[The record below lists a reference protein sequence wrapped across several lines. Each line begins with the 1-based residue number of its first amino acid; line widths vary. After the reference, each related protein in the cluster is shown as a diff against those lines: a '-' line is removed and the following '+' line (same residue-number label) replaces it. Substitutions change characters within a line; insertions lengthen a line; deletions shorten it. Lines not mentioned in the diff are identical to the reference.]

1 MGDKASEPAISAIII
16 VLEELMHIIIM
27 SGGCGM
33 YIFVCEDRFEDMMS
47 CIYQAWEKA
56 LKVGHG
62 CVRLE
67 RCGNEQPSLFDEY
80 IHVDFNEDEYNKV
93 VRSIKQKISNEA
105 YACVYY
111 ACLSSE
117 QDALDAAYRF
127 LVIGFKAGAA
137 ITYMRTE
144 PSVMRIK
151 DIRRRVINEAR
162 YFREFARFN
171 SVDGKVYVCHLEPKS
186 DVIYEVAQH
195 FADRMPSENW
205 LIIDDN
211 RSKAV
216 IHPIDGEM
224 YIRYLTDYEIEAL
237 SGSEAVN
244 DEYTDM
250 WKAFFETI
258 AIKQRNNEK
267 CQRNLMPLW
276 MRKHVTEFH

>member
-1 MGDKASEPAISAIII
+1 
-16 VLEELMHIIIM
+16 
-27 SGGCGM
+27 M
-33 YIFVCEDRFEDMMS
+33 YIFVCEDRFEDMMC

-250 WKAFFETI
+250 WKAFL
-258 AIKQRNNEK
+258 K
-267 CQRNLMPLW
+267 LLPLNREI
-276 MRKHVTEFH
+276 MRSVREILCRYGCGSM

>member
-1 MGDKASEPAISAIII
+1 MKIFTCKDR
-16 VLEELMHIIIM
+16 LEDIM
-27 SGGCGM
+27 T
-33 YIFVCEDRFEDMMS
+33 
-47 CIYQAWEKA
+47 CIYDAWSEA
-56 LKVGHG
+56 LLIGHDQIQLKKEP
-62 CVRLE
+62 VF
-67 RCGNEQPSLFDEY
+67 QQTIFDEY

-93 VRSIKQKISNEA
+93 VRSIKQKISNDA

-117 QDALDAAYRF
+117 EDALDAAYRF
-127 LVIGFKAGAA
+127 LVTGFKAGAA
-137 ITYMRTE
+137 VTYMRTE

-162 YFREFARFN
+162 YFREFVRFN

-186 DVIYEVAQH
+186 DVIYEVAQY

-224 YIRYLTDYEIEAL
+224 YIRYLADDEMKVL
-237 SGSEAVN
+237 SGTEAVN

-250 WKAFFETI
+250 WKAFFEAI